1 MPRHSLIAPLAL
13 SALLLGTSAVA
24 APAPARFPADR
35 LPEDEIIYLVMPDR
49 FENGDPAND
58 RGGLAGGRDRTGYD
72 PTSRMFYHGGDLKG
86 VIDRLDYIQGLGA
99 TAIWLTPVFTNQ
111 TVQYEPGREIAG
123 YHGYWPLNFLD
134 VDPHLGDRA
143 LYKAFVDAAH
153 ARGLKVYL
161 DIVVNHTADII
172 QYRECAPRGCVYRS
186 QADYPYSRRG
196 GVQGEPINDGFTG
209 LSGQTPGNFKRLT
222 RSDYA
227 YTPYVP
233 EADRAAKQPAWLNDP
248 RFYHNRGESTFEGES
263 SQLGDFAGLDDVM
276 TEDPR
281 ALAGF
286 IDIYGR
292 WIDDFRVDGF
302 RIDTARH
309 VNPEFWRA
317 FVPAM
322 QKRAVAAGVT
332 NFHIFGE
339 VMNDDPA
346 ILARHT
352 RIDGL
357 PAVNDFAFHR
367 AIVDVVARNKP
378 TAELGEVFDKDAL
391 YEGGPA
397 AARRLVTL
405 IGNHDVLRLGRTV
418 RSANPQ
424 ADEAELLKRTILA
437 NALLL
442 TARGVPALYYG
453 DEQGFTGVGDG
464 DHDSRE
470 DMFASQVA
478 SYNAN
483 RLIGTSATTASPS
496 FNPSH
501 PLYREIAE
509 LTRLRRQ
516 EPALRRGDQIT
527 RYETKGPGLFV
538 FSRRL
543 DGEEVLVAV
552 NTAAEPRTAQVQV
565 ETVSTAWRGLRG
577 QCAASAL
584 APGAYAVGAPAFG
597 YVVCKSASGAVGP
610 VRPNARL
617 P

>member
-1 MPRHSLIAPLAL
+1 
-13 SALLLGTSAVA
+13 LGTGALA
-24 APAPARFPADR
+24 ASPARVASFPVDR

-49 FENGDPAND
+49 FANGDPRND
-58 RGGLAGGRDRTGYD
+58 RGGISGGREKTGFD
-72 PTSRMFYHGGDLKG
+72 PTSRMFYHGGDLRG

-111 TVQYEPGREIAG
+111 TVQYEPSRQIAG

-153 ARGLKVYL
+153 ARGLKVYF
-161 DIVVNHTADII
+161 DIVINHTGDII
-172 QYRECAPRGCVYRS
+172 QYRECAPRGCAYRS
-186 QADYPYSRRG
+186 QADYPYSRKG
-196 GVQGEPINDGFTG
+196 GVQGEAINDGFTG
-209 LSGQTPGNFKRLT
+209 LDGQTLGNFQRLS
-222 RSDYA
+222 RQDYA

-233 EADRAAKQPAWLNDP
+233 EADRNAKQPAWLNDV
-248 RFYHNRGESTFEGES
+248 RFYHNRGESTFEGENS
-263 SQLGDFAGLDDVM
+263 RLGDFAGLDDVM

-281 ALAGF
+281 VLAGF

-309 VNPEFWRA
+309 VNPEFWQA

-322 QKRAVAAGVT
+322 QKRAAAAGVS

-339 VMNDDPA
+339 VMNAKPSV
-346 ILARHT
+346 LAQHT
-352 RIDGL
+352 RVDGL
-357 PAVNDFAFHR
+357 PAVNDFAFQS
-367 AIVDVVARNKP
+367 AILDVVARNQP
-378 TAELGEVFDKDAL
+378 TAELAEVFDQDVL
-391 YEGGPA
+391 YEGGAA
-397 AARRLVTL
+397 AARQLVTL

-418 RSANPQ
+418 RTANPQ
-424 ADEAELLKRTILA
+424 ASEAELLQRMILA

-442 TARGVPALYYG
+442 TARGLPALYYG
-453 DEQGFTGVGDG
+453 DEQGFTGMGSG

-478 SYNAN
+478 TYNAN
-483 RLIGTSATTASPS
+483 RLIGSDATTAVSN
-496 FNPSH
+496 FNPTH
-501 PLYREIAE
+501 PLYREIAQ

-527 RYETKGPGLFV
+527 RHQTKGPGLFV

-543 DGEEVLVAV
+543 GGEEVLVAV
-552 NTAAEPRTAQVQV
+552 NTSAQPQTARVQV
-565 ETVSTAWRGLRG
+565 ETASLTWRGLRG
-577 QCAASAL
+577 QCSASAE
-584 APGAYAVGAPAFG
+584 APGTYAVSAPAFS
-597 YVVCKSASGAVGP
+597 YAICKSRSGAAAAPGQ
-610 VRPNARL
+610 
-617 P
+617 

>member
-1 MPRHSLIAPLAL
+1 MLRHKLV
-13 SALLLGTSAVA
+13 ALLACSVLLGSGAIA
-24 APAPARFPADR
+24 APTGRAAHFPADR

-49 FENGDPAND
+49 FENGDPSND
-58 RGGLAGGRDRTGYD
+58 RGGLSGGRETTGFD
-72 PTSRMFYHGGDLKG
+72 PTSKAFYHGGDLRGLIK
-86 VIDRLDYIQGLGA
+86 RLDYIQGLGA
-99 TAIWLTPVFTNQ
+99 TAIWLTPVFANQ

-134 VDPHLGDRA
+134 VDRHLGDRA

-161 DIVVNHTADII
+161 DIVVNHTGDII
-172 QYRECAPRGCVYRS
+172 QYRECRPRGCAYRS

-196 GVQGEPINDGFTG
+196 GVEGAPINPGFAG
-209 LSGQTPGNFKRLT
+209 LDDRTAENFKRLV
-222 RSDYA
+222 RPDYA

-233 EADRAAKQPAWLNDP
+233 EADRGAKTPAWLNDA
-248 RFYHNRGESTFEGES
+248 RYYHNRGESTFEGES
-263 SQLGDFAGLDDVM
+263 SLLGDFAGLDDVM

-281 ALAGF
+281 VVAGF

-322 QKRAVAAGVT
+322 LARAKAAGVS

-339 VMNDDPA
+339 VMNDKPG

-352 RIDGL
+352 RVDGL
-357 PAVNDFAFHR
+357 PAVNDFAFHK
-367 AIVDVVARNKP
+367 AVVDLVARNRP
-378 TAELGEVFDKDAL
+378 TTELGEVFEQDAL
-391 YEGGPA
+391 YEGGAA

-405 IGNHDVLRLGRTV
+405 IGNHDVLRLGRTL
-418 RSANPQ
+418 RAENPQ
-424 ADEAELLKRTILA
+424 ASEDELLQRMILA

-453 DEQGFTGVGDG
+453 DEQGFTGAGQG

-483 RLIGTSATTASPS
+483 RLIGTEATTATSS
-496 FNPSH
+496 FNPAH
-501 PLYREIAE
+501 PLYREIAALAE
-509 LTRLRRQ
+509 IRRR
-516 EPALRRGDQIT
+516 EPALRRGDQVT
-527 RYETKGPGLFV
+527 RHQAKEAGLFV
-538 FSRRL
+538 FSRRVK
-543 DGEEVLVAV
+543 GEEVLVAV
-552 NTAAEPRTAQVQV
+552 NTSPRPQAARVQV
-565 ETVSTAWRGLRG
+565 ETRSLAWRSLRG
-577 QCAASAL
+577 RCEAGAA
-584 APGAYAVGAPAFG
+584 APGAYAVSVPAFG
-597 YVVCKSASGAVGP
+597 YAICKSAP
-610 VRPNARL
+610 
-617 P
+617 

>member
-1 MPRHSLIAPLAL
+1 MPRHKLIASLAL
-13 SALLLGTSAVA
+13 SVLLLGPAALA
-24 APAPARFPADR
+24 APASKSFPADR
-35 LPEDEIIYLVMPDR
+35 LPEDEILYLIMPDR
-49 FENGDPAND
+49 FENGDAAND
-58 RGGLAGGRDRTGYD
+58 RGRLSGDRSKTGYD
-72 PTSRMFYHGGDLKG
+72 PTSKMFYHGGDLKG

-123 YHGYWPLNFLD
+123 YHGYWPLDFLD
-134 VDPHLGDRA
+134 VDPHLGGRA

-161 DIVVNHTADII
+161 DIVVNHTGDII
-172 QYRECAPRGCVYRS
+172 QYRECAPRGCAYRS
-186 QADYPYSRRG
+186 QGDYPYSRRG
-196 GVQGEPINDGFTG
+196 GVQGEAINAGFKG
-209 LSGQTPGNFKRLT
+209 LDDQTPRNFQRLT

-233 EADRAAKQPAWLNDP
+233 EADRNAKSPAWLNDL

-281 ALAGF
+281 VLAGF

-292 WIDDFRVDGF
+292 WIDDFHVDGF

-309 VNPEFWRA
+309 VDPQFWRA

-322 QKRAVAAGVT
+322 QKRAKAAGVT

-346 ILARHT
+346 VLARHT
-352 RIDGL
+352 RVDGL
-357 PAVNDFAFHR
+357 PAVNDFAFH
-367 AIVDVVARNKP
+367 AAVVDVVARNKP
-378 TAELGEVFDKDAL
+378 TTELGAVFDKDAL

-397 AARRLVTL
+397 TARRLVTL
-405 IGNHDVLRLGRTV
+405 IGNHDVLRLGQTL
-418 RSANPQ
+418 RSANP
-424 ADEAELLKRTILA
+424 EAGEDELLKRTILA

-442 TARGVPALYYG
+442 TARGLPALYYG
-453 DEQGFTGVGDG
+453 DEQGFTGVGG
-464 DHDSRE
+464 KDHDSRE
-470 DMFASQVA
+470 DMFASRVD
-478 SYNAN
+478 SYNAE
-483 RLIGTSATTASPS
+483 RLIGTQATTATAS

-509 LTRLRRQ
+509 LARLRRQ
-516 EPALRRGDQIT
+516 EPALRRGDQVT
-527 RYETKGPGLFV
+527 RYEAKGPGLFV

-543 DGEEVLVAV
+543 GGEEVLVAV
-552 NTAAEPRTAQVQV
+552 NTSAEPQVAQVQV
-565 ETVSTAWRGLRG
+565 ETTSLNWSALRG
-577 QCAASAL
+577 RCEAAAA
-584 APGAYAVGAPAFG
+584 APGAYAVKAPAFG
-597 YVVCKSASGAVGP
+597 YAVCKSGSAATP
-610 VRPNARL
+610 TR
-617 P
+617 